1 MDKLMTINLFIKK
14 QLRIDQL
21 LRVNQLAKAYDGKIY
36 ILLRNKSI
44 IDAAKLP
51 SLVTCFLTVKDGQ
64 ALKIL
69 IDGPTPQQ
77 IINDLKEICSKT
89 ITLQQKH
96 LLQPAMKV
104 KL

>member
-1 MDKLMTINLFIKK
+1 MNKLMTLDLSIKK

-21 LRVNQLAKAYDGKIY
+21 LRVSQLAKSYDGKIY
-36 ILLRNKSI
+36 FLLRNKTI

-64 ALKIL
+64 TLKIL
-69 IDGPTPQQ
+69 IDGPAPQQ
-77 IINDLKEICSKT
+77 IINDLIEICSRT
-89 ITLQQKH
+89 ITLQQQH